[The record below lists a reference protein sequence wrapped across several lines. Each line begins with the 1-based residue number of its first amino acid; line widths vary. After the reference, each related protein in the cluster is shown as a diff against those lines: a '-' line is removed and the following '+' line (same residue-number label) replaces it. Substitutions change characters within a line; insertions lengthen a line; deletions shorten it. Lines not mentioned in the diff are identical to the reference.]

1 MCHPADPHSDL
12 AFGGSIGPHLHLC
25 CQDIYQGDEYPEMLL
40 SHVRVLSSRLQGGY
54 VQYCNDTDTCSQLSC
69 PLARFG
75 LQYAEN
81 IQFHAVSVSRFPRH
95 VQGSWNANNIGT
107 WETGFRVLSA
117 SFLPLNSIAF

>member
-12 AFGGSIGPHLHLC
+12 AFGGSIEPHLHLC
-25 CQDIYQGDEYPEMLL
+25 CQDIYQGDECPEMLL

-75 LQYAEN
+75 LQYGM
-81 IQFHAVSVSRFPRH
+81 IIS
-95 VQGSWNANNIGT
+95 
-107 WETGFRVLSA
+107 
-117 SFLPLNSIAF
+117 